1 MNRLTNNVK
10 ADLFG
15 GLTAAVT
22 ALPLAIAFGVMVSNE
37 LGPEWSSVGAI
48 AGLYGAIFTGFFASL
63 FGGTPCQVTGPTGPM
78 TTVLAGIVAALV
90 AKFGTRLEGEQ
101 ILTLAFMTVVLSGLF
116 QIVLGFMRLGGLV
129 KYIPYPVTAGFM
141 NGIAVIIFLG
151 QRKPF
156 LGMEDGTV
164 DVATTLL
171 GCFTVAV
178 IMLTPKFTKAV
189 PGSLM
194 GLGLGTAAYYLV
206 AKMGP
211 NLALGPVVGE
221 VPTAIP
227 SLKQVGAFLQLPG
240 LPIFSEVIP
249 IVVTSAISLALLGAI
264 DSLLTSVVAD
274 TVTKT
279 RHDSNQE
286 LIGQGIGNTVAGC
299 FGGFA
304 GAGATIRTL
313 VNVDAGGRGRLSG
326 MFHGFCLLLVV
337 VAIGSVAGKI
347 PNVVLSGI
355 LMVTA
360 YGMIDSWSSGLLKK
374 LGSSAQSPRE
384 ISANLALVLIVT
396 VVTVVVDLMVAVGL
410 GVVLASLYF
419 VAKTSTTVIRGIYS
433 GGSIHSRRVYP
444 HHAQELLEKHGHETL
459 IVELQGPLFFGSAD
473 HFTRTIENA
482 LKPEVKRVI
491 LDFHRVTGIDSSG
504 GRALVLLQET
514 IATSGRNLAAAG
526 FTPEHQSWGF
536 LKDMGVLDDIKEDFI
551 FPDLDRAREWSE
563 SIVLAG
569 EGSLDGTYE
578 EHELRSLDL
587 FDDFSD
593 QEFEQLLQALEAVE
607 LKAGEHLYRKDD
619 KADCFYLITQGGVHL
634 YDRGQEEEAEV
645 RLGTFGPG
653 AALGEDS
660 MLMSRGRTAHAVV
673 DLDLKAYR
681 LSKENFLKLREQ
693 EPLVIAKLLVN
704 IGRELAHR
712 LKFHRDEITA
722 LLR

>member
-1 MNRLTNNVK
+1 MNRLTSNVK

-78 TTVLAGIVAALV
+78 TTVLAGIVAGMVL
-90 AKFGTRLEGEQ
+90 KFGDRLEGEQ
-101 ILTLAFMTVVLSGLF
+101 ILTLAFAAVVLSGLI
-116 QIVLGFMRLGGLV
+116 QIVLGLFRLGGLV

-151 QRKPF
+151 QKNPF
-156 LGMEDGTV
+156 LGMEDGKV
-164 DVATTLL
+164 DVATTFI

-178 IMLTPKFTKAV
+178 IMLTPKVTKAV
-189 PGSLM
+189 PGSLV
-194 GLGLGTAAYYLV
+194 GLGLGTAVYYLI
-206 AKMGP
+206 AHLQP
-211 NLALGPVVGE
+211 ETPLGPVVGD

-227 SLKQVGAFLQLPG
+227 SLKQVGNFLSLPTM
-240 LPIFSEVIP
+240 PVFSEALPLLI
-249 IVVTSAISLALLGAI
+249 TSAISLALLGAI

-326 MFHGFCLLLVV
+326 MFHGFCLLMVV

-374 LGSSAQSPRE
+374 LASTAENKNE
-384 ISANLALVLIVT
+384 ITANLALVLIVT

-419 VAKTSTTVIRGIYS
+419 VAKTSNTIIRGIYP
-433 GGSIHSRRVYP
+433 GGAIHSRRVYP
-444 HHAQELLEKHGHETL
+444 HHAQDLLEKHGHETL
-459 IVELQGPLFFGSAD
+459 VVELQGPLFFGSSD
-473 HFTRTIENA
+473 YFTRAVEEQ
-482 LKPEVKRVI
+482 LKGEVKRII
-491 LDFHRVTGIDSSG
+491 LDCHRVTGIDSSG
-504 GRALVLLQET
+504 GRALMLLQENV
-514 IATSGRNLAAAG
+514 ASSGRQLAIAG
-526 FTPEHQSWGF
+526 LTPEHHSWGF
-536 LKDMGVLDDIKEDFI
+536 LRDMGVVNEIKEEFF
-551 FPDLDRAREWSE
+551 FPDLDRAREWGE
-563 SIVLAG
+563 SLVLAS
-569 EGSLDGTYE
+569 EGSMDG
-578 EHELRSLDL
+578 HLRGTRI
-587 FDDFSD
+587 
-593 QEFEQLLQALEAVE
+593 
-607 LKAGEHLYRKDD
+607 AGLGPLRRLHR
-619 KADCFYLITQGGVHL
+619 GGV
-634 YDRGQEEEAEV
+634 RAF
-645 RLGTFGPG
+645 LGTP
-653 AALGEDS
+653 
-660 MLMSRGRTAHAVV
+660 
-673 DLDLKAYR
+673 
-681 LSKENFLKLREQ
+681 
-693 EPLVIAKLLVN
+693 
-704 IGRELAHR
+704 
-712 LKFHRDEITA
+712 
-722 LLR
+722 